1 MEEESR
7 VNRYLHAGLLRLA
20 SRGEGWELPVFYRGP
35 RAVITHHVVEVS
47 KDHRRLFMVAEMSDV
62 HIVRFDPGPDGAGR
76 HLAGVSSLVA
86 AVIAVPVVGPA
97 SMLLTVVVAGALSAG
112 AIVCLRSRHAG
123 WWQLRA
129 GYRGAVVEVFSS
141 GDEKEFAEFCRGLV
155 RSLEYGEV

>member
-1 MEEESR
+1 M
-7 VNRYLHAGLLRLA
+7 
-20 SRGEGWELPVFYRGP
+20 PVFYRGP